1 MKNINVARHRAI
13 SPQAK
18 QQMVK
23 FKQEMAEDFL
33 WRNKKIEKNQK

>member
-18 QQMVK
+18 QQMTK
-23 FKQEMAEDFL
+23 FKQEMAEDFI
-33 WRNKKIEKNQK
+33 WRSQKASKNQK

>member
-33 WRNKKIEKNQK
+33 WRNRKQEKREK